1 MKKIVTLMTTISILS
16 ILSAAIATAQPSM
29 MGRGMMGSGGWGMG
43 GSYQR
48 LYNPKTVETI
58 TGEVVAISQR
68 LGSANDSVMPM
79 SGMSGGVHLQV
90 RTPKNELMSVHLGP
104 AWYLDRQ
111 DVSLQVKDKI
121 QVKGSKV
128 TFDGKA
134 ATIAAEVKKGGQ
146 TLVLRDADGF
156 PVWSGWRKQAS
167 FR

>member
-1 MKKIVTLMTTISILS
+1 MKKIVTLMTIISLTIPISASI
-16 ILSAAIATAQPSM
+16 AIAKPSM

-58 TGEVVAISQR
+58 TGEVVAI
-68 LGSANDSVMPM
+68 DSMMPM
-79 SGMSGGVHLQV
+79 GGMSGGIHLQV

-104 AWYLDRQ
+104 AWYLERQ

-128 TFDGKA
+128 TFDGKPA
-134 ATIAAEVKKGGQ
+134 LVAAEVKKGAQ
-146 TLVLRDADGF
+146 TLVLRDANGY
-156 PVWSGWRKQAS
+156 PVWSGWRKQTS